1 MFRNRSPAASTR
13 LTLLL
18 TACACIQPLLLGIS
32 AEAFVNATL
41 FGAAATYSHIASRAG
56 RARVEKWKSRLEQRL
71 QESLQQRRSTS
82 ENEFSVTYFMVR
94 LEQEVRRS
102 QRYKLPLSVL
112 ILQLAADASE
122 GSALAAVVTGS
133 ARLLR
138 AEDTFAFLG
147 VGEFAF
153 FLPHTDSS
161 GARIVASRLV
171 SALERFAPSSGVASL
186 EQHDGAGAKDLLSAA
201 RRDVTR
207 VETAKAWNEDTAVA

>member
-1 MFRNRSPAASTR
+1 MFKNHSPASSTR

-18 TACACIQPLLLGIS
+18 AACACIQPLLLGIS
-32 AEAFVNATL
+32 PVAFGNAAL
-41 FGAAATYSHIASRAG
+41 FGVAAAYSYIASTM
-56 RARVEKWKSRLEQRL
+56 ARRQVAEWKSRLEQRF

-82 ENEFSVTYFMVR
+82 DNEFSVTYFMVR

-102 QRYKLPLSVL
+102 RRYKLPLSVL
-112 ILQLAADASE
+112 VLQLAAKASE
-122 GSALAAVVTGS
+122 ESALAAVVTGG

-138 AEDTFAFLG
+138 AEDTFAFFG

-153 FLPHTDSS
+153 FLPHTDSK

-171 SALERFAPSSGVASL
+171 SALERFAPSAGVASL
-186 EQHDGAGAKDLLSAA
+186 EQHDGAGAKDLLTAA

-207 VETAKAWNEDTAVA
+207 VETAKAWNEDAAVA